1 MTVAGAPLEAPGH
14 CCCRRLRCACYRPQ
28 GMASTTSTAAS
39 GAHCHAGVPA
49 ATLLVELPGLE
60 ASSVA
65 CVRTSLN
72 TGRVDG
78 CSDRCYLLRTQEAR
92 FDCIALARRPAV
104 TRAVECRL
112 RLSESGAWSQQSGCA
127 AVGSSPPPVLTLGAV
142 AHRDGGEQC
151 GARSVRARLAGWPR
165 AELCQRYQETTTNKR
180 SICSVCL
187 IGGRWTVCSLLLGG
201 PSALCVL

>member
-1 MTVAGAPLEAPGH
+1 MTVAGAPLEAPGR
-14 CCCRRLRCACYRPQ
+14 CCCRRLGCACYRPQ

-78 CSDRCYLLRTQEAR
+78 CSDRCVLLRTQEAR
-92 FDCIALARRPAV
+92 FDSASYWSAIRLTRVRLSVVCVCRSRERGLNSRGVRRWARARR
-104 TRAVECRL
+104 RFSR
-112 RLSESGAWSQQSGCA
+112 S
-127 AVGSSPPPVLTLGAV
+127 V

-187 IGGRWTVCSLLLGG
+187 IGGRWTVCSLLLVG
-201 PSALCVL
+201 SE